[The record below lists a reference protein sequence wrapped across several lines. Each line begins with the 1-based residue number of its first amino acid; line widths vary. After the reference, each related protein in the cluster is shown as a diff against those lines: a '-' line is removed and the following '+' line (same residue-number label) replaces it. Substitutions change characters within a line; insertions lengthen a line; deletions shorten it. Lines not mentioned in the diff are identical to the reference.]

1 MSVPTNVP
9 KLRFSSSGT
18 TMLYCQWSYHKFAK
32 FIRKLYRDT
41 NTWEKIFN
49 KAEHGL
55 RLTYYSDLRTV
66 NHGILNT
73 AVRKKRAVFFV
84 AKPKCKFKD
93 MGEL

>member
-1 MSVPTNVP
+1 MV
-9 KLRFSSSGT
+9 
-18 TMLYCQWSYHKFAK
+18 
-32 FIRKLYRDT
+32 
-41 NTWEKIFN
+41 
-49 KAEHGL
+49 L

-84 AKPKCKFKD
+84 AKPKYKFKD